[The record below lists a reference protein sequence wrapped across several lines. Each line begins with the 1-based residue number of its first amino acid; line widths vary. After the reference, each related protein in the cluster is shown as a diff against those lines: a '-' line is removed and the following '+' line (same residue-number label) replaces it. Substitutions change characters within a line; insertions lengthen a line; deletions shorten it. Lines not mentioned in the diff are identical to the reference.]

1 MAIECTF
8 IVDAATLRENVG
20 WCIEDIKI
28 EELMVALC
36 FYDEV
41 TKFSSLEILKEAQQ

>member
-8 IVDAATLRENVG
+8 IGDAATLRENVG
-20 WCIEDIKI
+20 CCIKDIKI
-28 EELMVALC
+28 EELMVALY

-41 TKFSSLEILKEAQQ
+41 LVC